1 MNRRIRAVSPAGQV
15 DEATLVKKVASS
27 RFLSEAEVRTVV
39 EQTIVAVVIPVA
51 VVVVGDDQR
60 VVAVAAAV
68 TQAKTVAA
76 AVTHAKTVVAAVV
89 AAVAQAQAVVVVPNA
104 EAGPLVPLAPDLTDP
119 ADAD

>member
-68 TQAKTVAA
+68 T
-76 AVTHAKTVVAAVV
+76 HAKTVVAAVV

-119 ADAD
+119 ADADAP